1 MNQQKFADDDGYIT
15 KEDGNVVHK
24 NHPANLMSIC
34 EECHDNYHENDEEF
48 ILTRKKTSK
57 GYKIERL

>member
-1 MNQQKFADDDGYIT
+1 
-15 KEDGNVVHK
+15 
-24 NHPANLMSIC
+24 MSIC

-57 GYKIERL
+57 GYKIEKL